1 MRVING
7 LFSAINDRIM
17 YECRLRELVLFCFVM
32 SIGSDCRLI
41 VARAKQYIIRAYV
54 TVAPGLAVHLRPVH
68 DERIVGVEAVRREG
82 GVICPASALHA

>member
-1 MRVING
+1 MTW
-7 LFSAINDRIM
+7 F
-17 YECRLRELVLFCFVM
+17 YFVLSCQC
-32 SIGSDCRLI
+32 SDCHLI
-41 VARAKQYIIRAYV
+41 VQEHHNVVRAYVNV